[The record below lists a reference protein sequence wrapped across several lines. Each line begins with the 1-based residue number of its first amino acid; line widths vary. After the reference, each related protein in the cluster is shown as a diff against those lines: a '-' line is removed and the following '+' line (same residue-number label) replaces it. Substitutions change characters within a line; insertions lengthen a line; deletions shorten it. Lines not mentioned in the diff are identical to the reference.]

1 VAPKFL
7 LDADISP
14 VVAEGC
20 REQGLD
26 IRSVAEVMPTDTK
39 DHVIFERAGKEGWI
53 LVTYNNGDFALL
65 LGNALREGSKNPGVV
80 FVDRRTI
87 RSSDFGGLIRALVK
101 LAAQL
106 DKGEADASG
115 GLFLSR

>member
-1 VAPKFL
+1 MAAKFL

-14 VVAEGC
+14 DVATGC

-26 IRSVAEVMPTDTK
+26 IRPVAEVMATDTE
-39 DHVIFERAGKEGWI
+39 DELIFQRAVKEGWI
-53 LVTYNNGDFALL
+53 IVTYNNGDFAIL
-65 LGNALREGSKNPGVV
+65 LGNALREGLKVPGVV
-80 FVDRRTI
+80 FVNGRTI
-87 RSSDFGGLIRALVK
+87 RRSDFGGLIRALVK
-101 LAAQL
+101 LSAQL